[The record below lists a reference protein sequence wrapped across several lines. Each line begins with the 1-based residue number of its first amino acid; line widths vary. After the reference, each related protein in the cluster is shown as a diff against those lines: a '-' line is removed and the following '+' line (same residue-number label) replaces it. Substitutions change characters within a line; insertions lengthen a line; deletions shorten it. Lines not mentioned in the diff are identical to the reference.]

1 VPELLRTA
9 LIGAGGRI
17 ASDWLSVAA
26 APDSPVQLTALVE
39 TDPTARQRLGALP
52 DLDAL
57 LSGNLPDA
65 AIVATPPATH
75 ADIVVRL
82 AEAGIHVLCEKPLA
96 TSLADAESM
105 VDAARRAGVRLMM
118 ASKFRFVDD
127 VADASRRIAD
137 GAIGQPV
144 FYDNAFCG
152 HVDMRDRWN
161 SNPSVSGGGVLIDN
175 GAHAVDLARFLMGEV
190 ERVIAATGP
199 RLQPVDV
206 EDSVRILFE
215 TYSGALGR
223 ADLSWSVDIG
233 QTSYAA
239 VHGSSGSIE
248 LGWSGARLRTP
259 DGWQPFGTGYD
270 KRRAFR
276 SQLTHF
282 AAVVRG
288 DENPRIG
295 DEDAL
300 ASVRFVQAAQRS
312 LVEGRWCR
320 LDEASA

>member
-1 VPELLRTA
+1 VPERLRTA

-17 ASDWLSVAA
+17 AADWLSVAQA
-26 APDSPVQLTALVE
+26 SDSPVRLTALVE
-39 TDPTARQRLGALP
+39 TDPGARQRLGALP

-57 LSGNLPDA
+57 LAGDLPEA
-65 AIVATPPATH
+65 AIVATPPSTH
-75 ADIVVRL
+75 AAIVVRL

-96 TSLADAESM
+96 TTLHDAESM
-105 VDAARRAGVRLMM
+105 VAATRSAGVRLMM

-127 VADASRRIAD
+127 VAEASRRIAE

-161 SNPSVSGGGVLIDN
+161 SDPQVSGGGVLIDN

-190 ERVIAATGP
+190 ERVLAATGP
-199 RLQPVDV
+199 RLQPLGV

-215 TYSGALGR
+215 TCSGALGR

-233 QTSYAA
+233 SASYAA
-239 VHGSSGSIE
+239 IHGSLGSIE
-248 LGWSGARLRTP
+248 LGWKGARLRTR
-259 DGWQPFGTGYD
+259 DGWTPFGTGYD

-276 SQLTHF
+276 NQLTHF
-282 AAVVRG
+282 AQVVRG
-288 DENPRIG
+288 DEAPRIG
-295 DEDAL
+295 DDDAL
-300 ASVRFVQAAQRS
+300 ASVRFVCAAQRS
-312 LVEGRWCR
+312 LVDGRWCR
-320 LDEASA
+320 LDEAWA